1 MAALTQKER
10 DKANALMATVSV
22 VGGAMPELS
31 EADAILCLRE
41 LHGCGED
48 TAEQMLAFARG
59 EDADDVIV
67 IDDEESVSN

>member
-1 MAALTQKER
+1 MAALTQAER
-10 DKANALMATVSV
+10 ERAKTLMAGMSV

-31 EADAILCLRE
+31 EADAILCLRV

-67 IDDEESVSN
+67 IDDEERVSK